1 MHRMQTDTLTTTL
14 LLIPGGR
21 ELSLPHNADAF
32 KDALQNAM
40 ARQSARLIMLAD
52 TPLIPEHV
60 LQKLT
65 PYKNV
70 LLIESHAIKNED
82 DVWREAGAVLSES
95 HLPVIVTSGFD
106 YQVIQMQPVDIKY
119 EDFERLEKFL

>member
-1 MHRMQTDTLTTTL
+1 MHPMQTDTLTTTL

-21 ELSLPHNADAF
+21 ELSLPHNTNVF
-32 KDALQNAM
+32 NDALQNAV
-40 ARQSARLIMLAD
+40 AQQSARLIMLAD

-60 LQKLT
+60 LQKFT

-70 LLIESHAIKNED
+70 LLIESQTLNTED
-82 DVWREAGAVLSES
+82 DLWREVGAILSENY
-95 HLPVIVTSGFD
+95 LPTIVTSGFD

-119 EDFERLEKFL
+119 EDFERIEKFL